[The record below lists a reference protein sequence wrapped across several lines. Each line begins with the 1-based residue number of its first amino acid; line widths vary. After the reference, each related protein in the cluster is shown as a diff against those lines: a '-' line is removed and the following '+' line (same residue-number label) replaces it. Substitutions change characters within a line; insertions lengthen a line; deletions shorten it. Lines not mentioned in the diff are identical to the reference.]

1 MPQFTPVQGS
11 VTLPFPPYNTGV
23 TAVLYTVPAGQR
35 LVIHYVGGFGPQSG
49 QVSTFEVQTT
59 VNGQT
64 VTFVVIPTLAAQ
76 QSVTYTI
83 VAKGVTPGDAHTK
96 FILSSANVTTPITAE
111 ESTTVY

>member
-1 MPQFTPVQGS
+1 MTPTSRSALVDSELVPVSSDQ
-11 VTLPFPPYNTGV
+11 P
-23 TAVLYTVPAGQR
+23 TAT
-35 LVIHYVGGFGPQSG
+35 IK
-49 QVSTFEVQTT
+49 
-59 VNGQT
+59 GQT

-76 QSVTYTI
+76 QSVTCSI